1 MKKNSIPLHVHI
13 KLFSFLKS
21 NHFKDVLIFNFHIF
35 QIFEEISEIF
45 EKILAFPRFTIPDLP
60 HRWHKKR
67 AEVAA
72 EVKRREEV
80 DEASH
85 SKIQEELE
93 ATRAHLVCAR
103 DELQSVSNTHERMQ
117 GEIAEA
123 KEKIC
128 NAKQGTLFYLERFYK
143 VIEVQDTPKWRR
155 K

>member
-1 MKKNSIPLHVHI
+1 MTFIE
-13 KLFSFLKS
+13 
-21 NHFKDVLIFNFHIF
+21 IFDTIF
-35 QIFEEISEIF
+35 QDQGST
-45 EKILAFPRFTIPDLP
+45 FTKTRPP

-128 NAKQGTLFYLERFYK
+128 NAKQGNGVFHNY
-143 VIEVQDTPKWRR
+143 
-155 K
+155 